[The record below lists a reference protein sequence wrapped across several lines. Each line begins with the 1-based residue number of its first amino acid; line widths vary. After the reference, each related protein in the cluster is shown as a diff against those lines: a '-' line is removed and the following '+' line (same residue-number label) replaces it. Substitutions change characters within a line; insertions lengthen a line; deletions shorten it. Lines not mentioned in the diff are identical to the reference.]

1 MKNNNELDCWLSR
14 VNKILN
20 ILKIPDNICYVI
32 DKTIKVRFG
41 RYFLDEI
48 NTIIV
53 GADGSDHNMLQ
64 LDWKLKGSFKQEL
77 YISNVMNRNQRAW
90 LSRYR
95 MLYNKARNISPYR

>member
-1 MKNNNELDCWLSR
+1 MHKLPISDWSYGLVYKDRNYMKNNNELDCWLSR

-64 LDWKLKGSFKQEL
+64 LD
-77 YISNVMNRNQRAW
+77 
-90 LSRYR
+90 
-95 MLYNKARNISPYR
+95 